1 MMPPIVNVKAV
12 VGIVAP
18 AVVMTNDVD
27 VVGLHVAFRAET
39 LLLPAATIGVTDVA
53 KKSNGKRIVMV
64 EDGGRDVDGVK
75 PMVMDTGDFPATL
88 SEFPIANDGDVTK
101 N

>member
-1 MMPPIVNVKAV
+1 MPPIVNVKAV

-18 AVVMTNDVD
+18 VVVMTNDVD

-64 EDGGRDVDGVK
+64 EGGGRDVDGVK